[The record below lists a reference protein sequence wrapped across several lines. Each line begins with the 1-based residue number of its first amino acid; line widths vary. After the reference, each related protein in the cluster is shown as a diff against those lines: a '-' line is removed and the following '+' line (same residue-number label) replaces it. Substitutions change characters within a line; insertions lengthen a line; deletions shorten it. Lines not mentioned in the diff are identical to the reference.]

1 MKRAAVVRKSWPC
14 EKLQGTHTYK
24 EAASA
29 VNIPRTGC
37 KVQPPECIL
46 HRDAVYL
53 KEEETIYRP
62 RKTWTELSI
71 LGGII
76 FAEAMKTF

>member
-46 HRDAVYL
+46 HRDAVY
-53 KEEETIYRP
+53 
-62 RKTWTELSI
+62 
-71 LGGII
+71 
-76 FAEAMKTF
+76 